1 MTFFVSQG
9 SIPRVS
15 KWTFPYRARSIP
27 SSVTPHENREIPA
40 RTALPSRGFWCWRL
54 SWRCCAR
61 LPLAQWRDCAK
72 ACDWLK
78 FSHAESTPR
87 SQTSDSHN
95 AHVVFHAFYL
105 PAIFREL
112 NLKTQKCRF
121 LKTGRWGWWDNGGAW
136 FVVLYLL
143 MLFPPAVLT
152 LSLLVKS

>member
-78 FSHAESTPR
+78 FGINTTLTDQRLAQRTCC
-87 SQTSDSHN
+87 
-95 AHVVFHAFYL
+95 L
-105 PAIFREL
+105 PCILLAYIFREL